1 MQLEKLQLGT
11 FQVNARMALLCS
23 PKIGAGE
30 SPMSALMTQR
40 LLSFHN
46 ASQTAIASST

>member
-1 MQLEKLQLGT
+1 
-11 FQVNARMALLCS
+11 MALLWS
-23 PKIGAGE
+23 PKIDAGE
-30 SPMSALMTQR
+30 PPMSALMSQQ

>member
-11 FQVNARMALLCS
+11 MQVNARMALLWS
-23 PKIGAGE
+23 SKIGAGE
-30 SPMSALMTQR
+30 PPMSALMSQQ